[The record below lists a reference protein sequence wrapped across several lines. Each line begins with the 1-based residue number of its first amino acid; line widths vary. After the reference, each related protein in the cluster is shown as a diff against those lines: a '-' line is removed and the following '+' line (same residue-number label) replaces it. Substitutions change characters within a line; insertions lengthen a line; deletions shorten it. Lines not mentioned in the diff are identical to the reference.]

1 MLWKV
6 RALLEDRPGA
16 MAALAVRCGE
26 RSVNILGLQIF
37 PAADGRVLDEL
48 VLYSP
53 GGWREA
59 DVEELFRLPGVRT
72 PSVTRAAPQEL
83 EDQPVRYLRAAQL
96 VRDEPGRL
104 EQVLCRLLDAVPGPG
119 RPDAPTLVL
128 DGDDGVPVTL
138 ARDTGFTDT
147 EVARARELRRLVGPA
162 RPSGAAGPAPRLGAA
177 PDLRRGA
184 LTDTDALIALHERC
198 SAATL
203 YRRFHAP
210 VARVTPRMARALLEP
225 PGGVSLLLTVD
236 GEVVGAGVFSPDPS
250 GEEPT
255 TADVGLLVEDAWQRR
270 GHGTRLLRSLAEE
283 AAGAGFDTLSCL
295 VLPEN
300 DAVLRTVARAGLRA
314 RTRYVDGVVQHR
326 VPLGALTPGPGRGR
340 RRGSRS
346 AMGGGTSGLVSLL
359 HERAELRQ
367 VYPPADLIDQAVRGG
382 A

>member
-48 VLYSP
+48 VLHSP

-59 DVEELFRLPGVRT
+59 DVEELVRLAGVRT
-72 PSVTRAAPQEL
+72 PSVTPAAPQEL

-96 VRDEPGRL
+96 VRDEPDRL
-104 EQVLCRLLDAVPGPG
+104 EQVLCRLLDAVPGPAG
-119 RPDAPTLVL
+119 PDAATLVL
-128 DGDDGVPVTL
+128 DDGDGLPVAL
-138 ARDTGFTDT
+138 ARHTGFTDT
-147 EVARARELRRLVGPA
+147 EVARARELRRLAGPA
-162 RPSGAAGPAPRLGAA
+162 RPSGAAGPAPRLGAV

-184 LTDTDALIALHERC
+184 LTDTDALVALHERC

-210 VARVTPRMARALLEP
+210 VVRLTPRMARALLEP
-225 PGGVSLLLTVD
+225 PGGASLLLTVD
-236 GEVVGAGVFSPDPS
+236 GDVVAAGMFSPDPT

-255 TADVGLLVEDAWQRR
+255 TAEAGLLVEDAWQRR
-270 GHGTRLLRSLAEE
+270 GHGARLLRHLAEE
-283 AAGAGFDTLSCL
+283 AAGAGFETLSCL
-295 VLPEN
+295 ALPEN
-300 DAVLRTVARAGLRA
+300 DAVLRTVDRAGLRA
-314 RTRYVDGVVQHR
+314 RTSYVDGVVQHR
-326 VPLGALTPGPGRGR
+326 VPLGALTPGPGSRR
-340 RRGSRS
+340 RRGNRS
-346 AMGGGTSGLVSLL
+346 AMGGVTSGLVSLL
-359 HERAELRQ
+359 HQRAELRQ

>member
-48 VLYSP
+48 VLHSP
-53 GGWREA
+53 GGWREP
-59 DVEELFRLPGVRT
+59 DVEELVRLAGVRSPT
-72 PSVTRAAPQEL
+72 VTRAAPQEL

-96 VRDEPGRL
+96 VRDEPDRL
-104 EQVLCRLLDAVPGPG
+104 EQVLGRLLDAVPGPG
-119 RPDAPTLVL
+119 RPGAATLVL
-128 DGDDGVPVTL
+128 DDCDGLLPVTL

-147 EVARARELRRLVGPA
+147 EVARARELRRVAGPA
-162 RPSGAAGPAPRLGAA
+162 RPPASPPAPRLGTV
-177 PDLRRGA
+177 PELRRGTLA
-184 LTDTDALIALHERC
+184 DTDALVALHGRC

-210 VARVTPRMARALLEP
+210 VVRLTPRMARALLEP
-225 PGGVSLLLTVD
+225 PGGASLLLTVD
-236 GEVVGAGVFSPDPS
+236 GEVVAAGMFSPDPTA
-250 GEEPT
+250 EEPT
-255 TADVGLLVEDAWQRR
+255 TAEVGLLVEDAWQRR
-270 GHGTRLLRSLAEE
+270 GHGARLLRGLAEE
-283 AAGAGFDTLSCL
+283 AAGAGFEALTCL
-295 VLPEN
+295 ALPEN
-300 DAVLRTVARAGLRA
+300 DAVLRTVDRAGLRA
-314 RTRYVDGVVQHR
+314 RTSYADGVVQHR
-326 VPLGALTPGPGRGR
+326 VPLGALTPGPGSRP
-340 RRGSRS
+340 RRGNRS
-346 AMGGGTSGLVSLL
+346 AMGGVTSGLVSLL